1 MIISWSAEK
10 GQYSLIWNAVRLF
23 ADNGYGVGKQLNIKF
38 VLFHLLQPIVALQC
52 LDFTGLSCE

>member
-1 MIISWSAEK
+1 
-10 GQYSLIWNAVRLF
+10 LIWNAVRLF